1 MPLSLVKELKLMFV
15 NYIPLMLINMVAG
28 LFILASYVYLGLDGT
43 QQKRWIPGFGM
54 TGAIALT
61 TGLHM
66 IFTWPLPGSFNIAFG
81 EMSVLF
87 GILFIGASLSLANE
101 WELLTVT
108 IYAFFAGVAAL
119 VIGLRILNLGL
130 TRQPILSAIGFILSG
145 LSGICA
151 APALYLRTN
160 HTLRLIGSIVLVAAA
175 LIWAF
180 TGYMAYWGHLAD
192 YSKWV
197 PYPMR

>member
-1 MPLSLVKELKLMFV
+1 LPLSLVKELKLMFV

-81 EMSVLF
+81 ELSVLF

-101 WELLTVT
+101 WDLLTVT

-160 HTLRLIGSIVLVAAA
+160 HTLRLIGSVVLVATA

-180 TGYMAYWGHLAD
+180 TGYTAYWGHLAD

>member
-87 GILFIGASLSLANE
+87 GILFISASLSLANE
-101 WELLTVT
+101 WDLLTVT

-175 LIWAF
+175 LIWTF

>member
-43 QQKRWIPGFGM
+43 QQRRWIPGFGM

-101 WELLTVT
+101 WDLLTVT

-130 TRQPILSAIGFILSG
+130 TRQPVLSAIGFILSG

-160 HTLRLIGSIVLVAAA
+160 HTLRLIGSIVLVATA